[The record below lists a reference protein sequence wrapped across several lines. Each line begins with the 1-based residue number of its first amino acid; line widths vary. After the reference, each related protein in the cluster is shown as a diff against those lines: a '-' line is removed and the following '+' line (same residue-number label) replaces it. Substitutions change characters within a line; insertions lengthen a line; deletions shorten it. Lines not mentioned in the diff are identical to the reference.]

1 MLMQFHD
8 FDGPYLDR
16 LRSGDFTTEQH
27 FFSYFGELIRLKF
40 GRRLRSSIAIEDV
53 RQETFTRVLRG
64 LSEQRIRQ
72 PERLGAFV
80 NAVCTNVV
88 REQYRSA
95 CREIPTADG
104 FADGVPD
111 PRLCPSDAMYQRQVQ
126 QEVRQTLDELPKRDR
141 RILKALFLEE
151 RDKDEVC
158 RDFGID
164 RNYLRVMIHRAK
176 QSFKECYM
184 KRMEKVRA
192 ASAYMMS
199 SKTRRRTKRKKTLA
213 LIDAQALAQN

>member
-1 MLMQFHD
+1 
-8 FDGPYLDR
+8 
-16 LRSGDFTTEQH
+16 
-27 FFSYFGELIRLKF
+27 
-40 GRRLRSSIAIEDV
+40 
-53 RQETFTRVLRG
+53 
-64 LSEQRIRQ
+64 
-72 PERLGAFV
+72 
-80 NAVCTNVV
+80 
-88 REQYRSA
+88 
-95 CREIPTADG
+95 
-104 FADGVPD
+104 
-111 PRLCPSDAMYQRQVQ
+111 MYQRQVQ